1 MSTQPSRAPAVAT
14 SPPATLRSTV
24 TRAKLVATAERL
36 FAERGI
42 DGVTL
47 QEIGK
52 LSGQRNAAA
61 CQYHFGHREGL
72 LQAIIDKHVP
82 GIAARRRALLD
93 VLEAEGRRD
102 LRSVVQAFVQPVAEK
117 LLDPDGGA
125 HFIRISAQLVALH
138 TLSVQHLAPSPLR
151 LPGGDRLTR
160 ALGRALKPLK
170 VPRAVSMQRTMLA
183 AVLLFHGLADHTRM
197 REAAGRDDGVMDTQ
211 RFVHTLEDAMVALLS
226 GPVSPLPPLPR
237 GHRRG

>member
-1 MSTQPSRAPAVAT
+1 MSAQPARAVAT
-14 SPPATLRSTV
+14 SELSTSRGTV
-24 TRAKLVATAERL
+24 TRAKLVAVAERL

-47 QEIGK
+47 QEIGR

-61 CQYHFGHREGL
+61 CQYHFGNREGL

-82 GIAARRRALLD
+82 GIAARRHGLLD
-93 VLEAEGRRD
+93 ALEAEGRRD
-102 LRSVVQAFVQPVAEK
+102 VRSVVQAFVQPVAEK
-117 LLDPDGGA
+117 LLDPDGGG

-160 ALGRALKPLK
+160 ALARALKPLK
-170 VPRAVSMQRTMLA
+170 LPRAVSMQRTMLA

-197 REAAGRDDGVMDTQ
+197 REAAGRDDGAMDTR

-226 GPVSPLPPLPR
+226 APSSPPPHR
-237 GHRRG
+237 GRRHA

>member
-1 MSTQPSRAPAVAT
+1 MSAGLERALAVAT
-14 SPPATLRSTV
+14 SPPATLRSAA

-47 QEIGK
+47 QEIGQ
-52 LSGQRNAAA
+52 LAGQRNAAA
-61 CQYHFGHREGL
+61 CQYHFGNREGL

-82 GIAARRRALLD
+82 GIATRRHALLD
-93 VLEAEGRRD
+93 ALEAD
-102 LRSVVQAFVQPVAEK
+102 ACADVRSLVQAFVQPVAEK

-160 ALGRALKPLK
+160 ALARALKPLNL
-170 VPRAVSMQRTMLA
+170 PQAVLMQRTMLA

-197 REAAGRDDGVMDTQ
+197 REAAGRDDDVMDTR
-211 RFVHTLEDAMVALLS
+211 RFVRTLEDAMVALLE
-226 GPVSPLPPLPR
+226 GPVSPAQRLRR
-237 GHRRG
+237 GHRRA

>member
-1 MSTQPSRAPAVAT
+1 MSAQPARAVAT
-14 SPPATLRSTV
+14 SELSTSRGTV
-24 TRAKLVATAERL
+24 TRAKLVAVAERL

-47 QEIGK
+47 QEIGR

-61 CQYHFGHREGL
+61 CQYHFGNREGL

-82 GIAARRRALLD
+82 GIAAHRHGLLD
-93 VLEAEGRRD
+93 ALEAEGRRD
-102 LRSVVQAFVQPVAEK
+102 VRSVVQAFVQPVAEK
-117 LLDPDGGA
+117 LLDPDGGG

-160 ALGRALKPLK
+160 ALARALKPLK
-170 VPRAVSMQRTMLA
+170 LPRAVSMQRTMLA

-197 REAAGRDDGVMDTQ
+197 REAAGRYDGAMDTR

-226 GPVSPLPPLPR
+226 APSSPPP
-237 GHRRG
+237 RRGRRHA